1 MGTTVADNCRAPPSY
16 RSLSDLT
23 IEQDTRAHCTPGGLN
38 IYERCSRFAISA
50 RIGLFD
56 QDHVAAA
63 LGVVENE
70 GRLGLVGRHGQGGE
84 ILSPVLAVFPSAGK
98 HQEADRCLAISSRAI
113 GDTPEGGVGLNA
125 AGEGVGVDL
134 QDLPCRHVLAPRH
147 RAGGH
152 RLGGAESTRARGIA
166 GNLLGGGIE
175 RADAAAHGCRNARRR
190 EPHADVCRAIRNQDV
205 QTALGGIAHVKRAR
219 VLVVAVL
226 GRASCTLAV
235 LACIRHGALV
245 VVVAGRCIIL
255 GLAALG
261 RVAEVVGASV
271 EVITF
276 HHFRRALV
284 AHAFFSGAGVLVV
297 ALSVDGTR
305 TRNENVLTIAST
317 TVAEIDGIALVVV
330 AGLCLADALVAGA
343 RVRVRAFVPVV
354 AACRVV
360 GEHAAFDGVTGIARA
375 DEVVV
380 AGHRGTSLTCR
391 LAIAGVVERAD
402 RAIGTNSADIRGD
415 VGTALGRVAG
425 VERANVAVVTA
436 LRLDRTFAVL
446 ANIAFGALVGI
457 VARRGIGR
465 VLAALNAVAE
475 IVGAG
480 VLVVAHSQCD

>member
-245 VVVAGRCIIL
+245 VVVA
-255 GLAALG
+255 
-261 RVAEVVGASV
+261 
-271 EVITF
+271 
-276 HHFRRALV
+276 
-284 AHAFFSGAGVLVV
+284 
-297 ALSVDGTR
+297 
-305 TRNENVLTIAST
+305 
-317 TVAEIDGIALVVV
+317 
-330 AGLCLADALVAGA
+330 
-343 RVRVRAFVPVV
+343 
-354 AACRVV
+354 ACRVV
-360 GEHAAFDGVTGIARA
+360 GKHAALGGVARICRAGIT
-375 DEVVV
+375 VV
-380 AGHRGTSLTCR
+380 A
-391 LAIAGVVERAD
+391 
-402 RAIGTNSADIRGD
+402 
-415 VGTALGRVAG
+415 
-425 VERANVAVVTA
+425 
-436 LRLDRTFAVL
+436 
-446 ANIAFGALVGI
+446 
-457 VARRGIGR
+457 
-465 VLAALNAVAE
+465 
-475 IVGAG
+475 
-480 VLVVAHSQCD
+480 